1 MFFIPWRGVPP
12 IPARR
17 SLTGSGSLLA
27 ASPVLFREIVVFF
40 LVCHRL
46 APTHEQ

>member
-40 LVCHRL
+40 LV
-46 APTHEQ
+46 